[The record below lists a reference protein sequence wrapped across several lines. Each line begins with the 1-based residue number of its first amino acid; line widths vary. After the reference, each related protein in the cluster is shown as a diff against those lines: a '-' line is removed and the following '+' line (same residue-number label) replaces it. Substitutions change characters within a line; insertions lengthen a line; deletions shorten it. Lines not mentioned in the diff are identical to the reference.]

1 MWSESLGFV
10 PDVDGAF
17 GFCGLYDSLKPD
29 DGVLDY
35 TQD

>member
-1 MWSESLGFV
+1 V
-10 PDVDGAF
+10 PAVNGAF